1 MSTYVDIRA
10 TYVVQTFLPL
20 VRNFYPYVEQ
30 QPDIGQPAD
39 LYRLIALPYI
49 PPYFS
54 ARKEVALEGS
64 INAFVKELKNSISV
78 PSEWRVHL

>member
-1 MSTYVDIRA
+1 M
-10 TYVVQTFLPL
+10 
-20 VRNFYPYVEQ
+20 
-30 QPDIGQPAD
+30 GQPAD